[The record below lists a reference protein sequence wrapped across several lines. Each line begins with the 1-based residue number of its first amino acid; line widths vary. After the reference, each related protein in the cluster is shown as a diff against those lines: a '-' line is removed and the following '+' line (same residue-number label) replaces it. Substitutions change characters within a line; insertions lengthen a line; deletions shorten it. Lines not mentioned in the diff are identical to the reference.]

1 MTERRT
7 ANVALTLAQV
17 GQLLG
22 LHETQRVFNVYFRH
36 EPPAVVVQI
45 EGGEELPRWEEPFG
59 GPPPDWRQH
68 GYGSPWLRPDGIP
81 APVQ

>member
-22 LHETQRVFNVYFRH
+22 LHETQRVYNVYFRNDT
-36 EPPAVVVQI
+36 ATLVVQI
-45 EGGEELPRWEEPFG
+45 EGGEELPRWEDPFG

-68 GYGSPWLRPDGIP
+68 GRESPWVRAGEIP
-81 APVQ
+81 APPQ